1 MIACMASQR
10 GSQEHFPGVGAA
22 DGLIKCRY
30 CRVKLKFKSSW
41 HQDSHGGISIVD

>member
-22 DGLIKCRY
+22 ARLSLDTTG
-30 CRVKLKFKSSW
+30 VKLKFKSSW
-41 HQDSHGGISIVD
+41 HQDCHGGISIVG